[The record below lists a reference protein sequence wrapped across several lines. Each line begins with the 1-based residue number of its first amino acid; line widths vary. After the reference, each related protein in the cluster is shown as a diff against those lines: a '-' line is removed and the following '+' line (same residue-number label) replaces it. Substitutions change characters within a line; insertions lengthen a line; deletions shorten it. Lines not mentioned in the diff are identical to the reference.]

1 MTSGPSCTRCA
12 GIGALVGL
20 VLGLVMGAGAVLWWN
35 SGHVG
40 RRVIVQAPPTVVH
53 VPVVVY
59 RTLKASAP
67 LPERVAHAPAV
78 QVIAER
84 RIAHRLAAATIN
96 TQTGRG
102 GLYVAPRP
110 FISFRPTTRVAVL
123 YGLLN
128 GRPDGRLTAT
138 YRLARIGPVRA
149 IASAAI
155 DQLGYGFVGVGLQV
169 RFN

>member
-1 MTSGPSCTRCA
+1 MTAGPSCTRCA

-40 RRVIVQAPPTVVH
+40 RRVIIQAPPTVVH
-53 VPVVVY
+53 VPVIVY

-67 LPERVAHAPAV
+67 LPQRVARTPTV

-84 RIAHRLAAATIN
+84 RINRRRAVATIN
-96 TQTGRG
+96 TATGRG

-110 FISFRPTTRVAVL
+110 FVSFRPTTRVAVL